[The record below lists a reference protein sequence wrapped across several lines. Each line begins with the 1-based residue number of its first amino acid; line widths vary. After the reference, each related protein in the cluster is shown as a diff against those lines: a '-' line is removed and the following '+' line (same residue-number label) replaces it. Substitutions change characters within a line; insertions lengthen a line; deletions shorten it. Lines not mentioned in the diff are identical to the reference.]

1 MFGRQ
6 YYPVVGLGVFFSP
19 FVLVTTSP
27 GFLRS
32 YLFVS
37 NQRAAKVSENNF
49 NQMIDALVSG
59 ISLAQFCRE
68 NNVPCS
74 RTFMRNVANDADR
87 YQKYKDARAL
97 QAELLQDE
105 LIDLVNIQLPDDPK
119 LAMAKVQ
126 LTRMQFDAKEKI
138 IKQLAPY
145 GVRNK
150 PEDTAPKGQ
159 VSGNITISWEK

>member
-1 MFGRQ
+1 
-6 YYPVVGLGVFFSP
+6 
-19 FVLVTTSP
+19 
-27 GFLRS
+27 
-32 YLFVS
+32 
-37 NQRAAKVSENNF
+37 
-49 NQMIDALVSG
+49 
-59 ISLAQFCRE
+59 
-68 NNVPCS
+68 
-74 RTFMRNVANDADR
+74 MRNVANDADR

>member
-1 MFGRQ
+1 MTGDEIHITRDLKTNDLDSLKILNNAF
-6 YYPVVGLGVFFSP
+6 VVEKDTLG
-19 FVLVTTSP
+19 
-27 GFLRS
+27 
-32 YLFVS
+32 
-37 NQRAAKVSENNF
+37 QNNF